1 MYLIALFQTVE
12 EIEEKIQNA
21 PDSGYEIGVFIGSM
35 IPFVVFVLIAYA
47 IYRYNKKRMDKDFDL

>member
-1 MYLIALFQTVE
+1 MLLSILQD
-12 EIEEKIQNA
+12 IDIDEKIKNA
-21 PDSGYEIGVFIGSM
+21 PNDDYSLGILIGNM